1 MTDDT
6 TEGPQG
12 ILGKQPGAVGRW
24 FFRAPIFLYRVGL
37 GPIMGRR
44 LIVIEHTGRTSG
56 VPRQTALEVVRRDEE
71 SIDVAAA
78 WGVKSDW
85 YRNLLANP
93 QLEVSSGSLRGA
105 PATASVL
112 DSETAESV
120 YAGYVESHPKAAE
133 ALSKTVGLPLNDPTR
148 MAATVPLVRLT
159 LEPP

>member
-93 QLEVSSGSLRGA
+93 QLEVSSGSLKGA

-159 LEPP
+159 LEPR

>member
-159 LEPP
+159 LEPR

>member
-37 GPIMGRR
+37 GPMLGRR

-56 VPRQTALEVVRRDEE
+56 APRQTALEVVRRDEE

-159 LEPP
+159 LEPR

>member
-6 TEGPQG
+6 PAELKG
-12 ILGKQPGAVGRW
+12 ILRGEPGGVWRW
-24 FFRAPIFLYRVGL
+24 FLRSPIYVYRIGL
-37 GPIMGRR
+37 GSLLGKRFVM
-44 LIVIEHTGRTSG
+44 IEHTGRTSG
-56 VPRQTALEVVRRDEE
+56 LPRQTALEAVRRDDE

-85 YRNLLANP
+85 YRNLQANP
-93 QLEVSSGSLRGA
+93 QLEVSSGSLKGA

-120 YAGYVESHPKAAE
+120 YAGYAESHPKAAE

-159 LEPP
+159 LEPR

>member
-93 QLEVSSGSLRGA
+93 QLEVSSGSLKGA

>member
-37 GPIMGRR
+37 GPMLGRR

-159 LEPP
+159 LEPR